1 MLTKSFN
8 RAFKIFGEMLI
19 FFYPFD
25 GKKFD
30 NIDYWTQPLKA
41 QEAGS
46 LWETL

>member
-8 RAFKIFGEMLI
+8 PAFKILI
-19 FFYPFD
+19 FFIYTSD

-46 LWETL
+46 LWETM